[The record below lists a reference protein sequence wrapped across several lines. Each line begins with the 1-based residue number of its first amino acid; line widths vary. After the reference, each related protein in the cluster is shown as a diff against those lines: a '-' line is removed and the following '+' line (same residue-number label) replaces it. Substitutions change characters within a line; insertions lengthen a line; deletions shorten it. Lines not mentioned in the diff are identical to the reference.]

1 MLWLM
6 GIFGKLSLWLI
17 IEGCEYKGYDL
28 LAKALN
34 IGGVSHWIFLIRE
47 VREGECG
54 NDVHTVCS
62 LSKVKM
68 QMPALL
74 V

>member
-1 MLWLM
+1 M
-6 GIFGKLSLWLI
+6 ISSHDARIARSYKYALSFAF
-17 IEGCEYKGYDL
+17 EFFSFREAEEKE
-28 LAKALN
+28 
-34 IGGVSHWIFLIRE
+34 SH
-47 VREGECG
+47 

-68 QMPALL
+68 QMPDLL